1 MPSLPCASAVA
12 WGRPVFSRSSIDP
25 IRQVVKVHH
34 LKTVLE
40 TGVKTAITEL
50 FGIEHP
56 IIQGGMHYVGFAE
69 LAAAVSN
76 AGGLG
81 VITGLTQ
88 KTPELLAKEIARCRD
103 MTDKPFGV
111 NLTFL
116 PSFTAPPYPEYIAAI
131 KEGGVKAVETAG
143 RSPEEYMP
151 ALKAAGIKVI
161 HKCTSV
167 RHSLKAEKIGC
178 DAVSV
183 DGFECG
189 GHPGE
194 DDMPN
199 MILLPRAADELKIP
213 FVASGGMADARSLV
227 AALAL
232 GAAGMNMGTRFIATK
247 EAPVH
252 PNVKKALVEA
262 SELDTVLVMRALRNT
277 ERVLKNKGVDHL
289 LEIER
294 EKGASLKIADI
305 HEQVAGVYPKVMID
319 GDMDAGA
326 WSCGMV
332 AGLIH
337 DIPTV
342 KQLIDRIMADAERII
357 RQRLTG
363 FLDDAGKRPAAALA
377 IA

>member
-1 MPSLPCASAVA
+1 M
-12 WGRPVFSRSSIDP
+12 
-25 IRQVVKVHH
+25 
-34 LKTVLE
+34 KTR
-40 TGVKTAITEL
+40 ITEL
-50 FGIEHP
+50 FGIKHP
-56 IIQGGMHYVGFAE
+56 IIQGGMHFVGFAE

-81 VITGLTQ
+81 IITGLTQ
-88 KTPELLAKEIARCRD
+88 KTPELLAKEIAKCRD
-103 MTDKPFGV
+103 MTSKPFGV

-116 PSFTAPPYPEYIAAI
+116 PSFSAPPYPEYIAAI
-131 KEGGVKAVETAG
+131 REGGVKVVETAG
-143 RSPEEYMP
+143 RSPEQYMP
-151 ALKAAGIKVI
+151 ALKQADIKVI

-194 DDMPN
+194 DDIPN

-227 AALAL
+227 ASLAM
-232 GAAGMNMGTRFIATK
+232 GAEGMNMGTRFIATK

-252 PNVKKALVEA
+252 ENVKQAILQA
-262 SELDTVLVMRALRNT
+262 SELDTRLIMRPIRNT
-277 ERVLKNKGVDHL
+277 ERVLKNAGVDKL
-289 LEIER
+289 LEIEQ
-294 EKGASLKIADI
+294 EKGAKTTIQDI
-305 HEQVAGVYPKVMID
+305 HDLVAGVYPRVMLE

-332 AGLIH
+332 AGLIY

-342 KQLIDRIMADAERII
+342 KELIDRIMAEAEKLVRV
-357 RQRLTG
+357 RLERMVT
-363 FLDDAGKRPAAALA
+363 A
-377 IA
+377 

>member
-1 MPSLPCASAVA
+1 MMTSFRFKRAVGFISPRNQTFQA
-12 WGRPVFSRSSIDP
+12 EDEHNVM
-25 IRQVVKVHH
+25 
-34 LKTVLE
+34 KTR
-40 TGVKTAITEL
+40 ITEL
-50 FGIEHP
+50 FGIQHP

-81 VITGLTQ
+81 IITGLTQ
-88 KTPELLAKEIARCRD
+88 KSPTLLSEEIAKCRSL
-103 MTDKPFGV
+103 TDKPFGV

-116 PSFTAPPYPEYIAAI
+116 PTVTSPDYPGYIKAI
-131 KEGGVKAVETAG
+131 VEGGVKAVETAG
-143 RSPEEYMP
+143 NNPQKWLPMLQE
-151 ALKAAGIKVI
+151 AGIKVI

-167 RHSLKAEKIGC
+167 RHSLKAQAIGC

-194 DDMPN
+194 DDVPN
-199 MILLPRAADELKIP
+199 FILLPRAADELKIP
-213 FVASGGMADARSLV
+213 FVASGGMADGRSLV

-232 GAAGMNMGTRFIATK
+232 GAEGINMGTRFIATQ

-252 PNVKKALVEA
+252 QHVKDAIVAA
-262 SELDTVLVMRALRNT
+262 SELDTRLVMRPLRNT
-277 ERVLKNKGVDHL
+277 ERVLKNAAVDRL
-289 LEIER
+289 LEK
-294 EKGASLKIADI
+294 EKLLGTGLKFDDI
-305 HEQVAGVYPKVMID
+305 IGEVAGVYPKIMLE

-342 KQLIDRIMADAERII
+342 KALIDRIMAEAEAII
-357 RQRLTG
+357 AQRLAG
-363 FLDDAGKRPAAALA
+363 FSRY
-377 IA
+377 

>member
-1 MPSLPCASAVA
+1 M
-12 WGRPVFSRSSIDP
+12 
-25 IRQVVKVHH
+25 
-34 LKTVLE
+34 KTR
-40 TGVKTAITEL
+40 ITEM

-56 IIQGGMHYVGFAE
+56 IIQGGMHFVGFAE

-81 VITGLTQ
+81 IITGLTQ
-88 KTPELLAKEIARCRD
+88 RTPDDLAKEIAKCRD

-116 PSFTAPPYPEYIAAI
+116 PVVTAPDYPGYVKAI
-131 KEGGVKAVETAG
+131 IDGGVKAVETAG
-143 RSPEEYMP
+143 NNPVKWLP
-151 ALKAAGIKVI
+151 ALKEAGIKVI

-167 RHSLKAEKIGC
+167 RHSLKAEAIGC

-194 DDMPN
+194 DDIPN
-199 MILLPRAADELKIP
+199 FILLPRAADELKIP
-213 FVASGGMADARSLV
+213 FVASGGMADGRSLV

-232 GAAGMNMGTRFIATK
+232 GADGMNMGTRFIATK

-252 PNVKKALVEA
+252 ENVKQAIVAA
-262 SELDTVLVMRALRNT
+262 SELDTRLVMRSLRNT
-277 ERVLKNKGVDHL
+277 ERVLTNPAVERL
-289 LEIER
+289 IEK
-294 EKGASLKIADI
+294 EKALGANLTFQDIIA
-305 HEQVAGVYPKVMID
+305 EVAGVYPRIMME

-337 DIPTV
+337 DIPTCEE
-342 KQLIDRIMADAERII
+342 LIDRIMAEADGLI
-357 RQRLTG
+357 RQRLAG
-363 FLDDAGKRPAAALA
+363 FAAA
-377 IA
+377 

>member
-1 MPSLPCASAVA
+1 M
-12 WGRPVFSRSSIDP
+12 
-25 IRQVVKVHH
+25 
-34 LKTVLE
+34 
-40 TGVKTAITEL
+40 KTAITEL

-56 IIQGGMHYVGFAE
+56 IIQGGMHFVGFAE

-81 VITGLTQ
+81 IITGLTQ
-88 KTPELLAKEIARCRD
+88 KTPELLAREIARCRD

-116 PSFTAPPYPEYIAAI
+116 PTFAAPPYPEYIAAI
-131 KEGGVKAVETAG
+131 VEGGIKAVETAG
-143 RSPEEYMP
+143 RSPEQYMP

-167 RHSLKAEKIGC
+167 RHSLKAERIGC

-194 DDMPN
+194 DDIPN
-199 MILLPRAADELKIP
+199 MILLPRAAEELKIP
-213 FVASGGMADARSLV
+213 FVASGGMADGRSLV
-227 AALAL
+227 AALSL
-232 GAAGMNMGTRFIATK
+232 GASGMNMGTRFIATK

-252 PNVKKALVEA
+252 QNVKNALVA
-262 SELDTVLVMRALRNT
+262 ATELDTRLIMRSLRNT
-277 ERVLKNKGVDHL
+277 ERVLKNANVDRL
-289 LEIER
+289 LEIEHA
-294 EKGASLKIADI
+294 KGDKLTIDDI
-305 HEQVAGVYPKVMID
+305 HDQVAGVYPKIMLD
-319 GDMDAGA
+319 GQMDAGA

-337 DIPTV
+337 DIPTCKELV
-342 KQLIDRIMADAERII
+342 DRIMSEAEQII
-357 RQRLTG
+357 RNRLMG
-363 FLDDAGKRPAAALA
+363 FLDGTGATRKVA
-377 IA
+377 